1 VADDVRGR
9 ALPAGHYLPEEVPD
23 VLAEELERFFLE

>member
-1 VADDVRGR
+1 VADDVRGC

-23 VLAEELERFFLE
+23 LVCEELERFLE